1 MPDGR
6 RYGLPMEPVR
16 RWSTRRWVALD
27 VAGLLSAAA
36 VVQLVWPDGVVGR
49 GLGWAGGAIT
59 VMLLALA
66 VLRRVLSPVALGT
79 AAVLAAVLAGSGPSS
94 VPLVAAT
101 ALIYTVAGRLSRWPG
116 LLVLIAGVVC
126 CLLGTTGFLR
136 GSLGAPARWGI
147 GAVAVPALALVTSW
161 AAGYAVDRQRRF
173 TTALHDQIVLA
184 EREQIAS
191 ERQALAEERLR
202 IAREIHDVVAH
213 TLAVITV
220 QAGVAAHL
228 ADEQPTEARRALDSI
243 EQTSRGA
250 SAEMRSLLTVL
261 RPDRPPEATAPPPGL
276 ADLPA
281 LAARSEAAGL
291 HVDLTVD
298 GQPQALTSGADL
310 TAYRVIQESVTNVL
324 RHADTD
330 RCEVRLVYRP
340 SMIVIEVTDSGRGPR
355 RGRGSGHGLIGMRER
370 LTAYGGRLT
379 AGPQADGGFQV
390 RAELPVPGPAA

>member
-1 MPDGR
+1 MD
-6 RYGLPMEPVR
+6 PVR
-16 RWSTRRWVALD
+16 RWSTRRWVAID
-27 VAGLLSAAA
+27 AAGLLAAAA
-36 VVQLVWPDGVVGR
+36 VVELVWPNGVVGR
-49 GLGWAGGAIT
+49 GPGWAGGAIT
-59 VMLLALA
+59 VILLALA
-66 VLRRVLSPVALGT
+66 VARRVLPPAALGT
-79 AAVLAAVLAGSGPSS
+79 AAVLAAAVAGSGPSS
-94 VPLVAAT
+94 VPMVAAA
-101 ALIYTVAGRLSRWPG
+101 ALMYAVAGRLSRWPG

-126 CLLGTTGFLR
+126 CLVGTTGFLR
-136 GSLGAPARWGI
+136 VSLGAPARWGI
-147 GAVAVPALALVTSW
+147 GTVAVPALALVTSW

-173 TTALHDQIVLA
+173 TAALHDQILLA
-184 EREQIAS
+184 ERERIAA

-228 ADEQPTEARRALDSI
+228 ADEQPAEARRALGSI
-243 EQTSRGA
+243 EQTSRSA

-261 RPDRPPEATAPPPGL
+261 RPDKPPPEVPAPPSGL

-281 LAARSEAAGL
+281 LVARSAAAG
-291 HVDLTVD
+291 VRVELTVD
-298 GQPQALTSGADL
+298 GEPQALTSGADL

-330 RCEVRLVYRP
+330 RCTVRLVYRP
-340 SMIVIEVTDSGRGPR
+340 SVIVIEVIDGGRGPR

-370 LTAYGGRLT
+370 LAMYGGRLT
-379 AGPQADGGFQV
+379 SGPRSGGGFQV